1 MGNAL
6 KFESL
11 SQIADSIISSNKKVH
26 LLYAYNATGKTRLS
40 MELKNKVN
48 EVDSNENVIK
58 HILYFNSFTED
69 LFTWDND
76 LENDEDRYL
85 IYDKRTYFGNF
96 LEEQQLFNRS
106 VENFQKYV
114 GKTIEIEFTDIVR
127 QLKMSL
133 EMFNT
138 IIRVIQ

>member
-11 SQIADSIISSNKKVH
+11 SQIADSIIASNKKVH

-48 EVDSNENVIK
+48 EFDSNENVIK

-69 LFTWDND
+69 DTVN
-76 LENDEDRYL
+76 N
-85 IYDKRTYFGNF
+85 
-96 LEEQQLFNRS
+96 
-106 VENFQKYV
+106 YV
-114 GKTIEIEFTDIVR
+114 
-127 QLKMSL
+127 
-133 EMFNT
+133 
-138 IIRVIQ
+138 

>member
-11 SQIADSIISSNKKVH
+11 SQIADSIIASNKKVH

-114 GKTIEIEFTDIVR
+114 GKTIEIEFTDIV
-127 QLKMSL
+127 
-133 EMFNT
+133 ET
-138 IIRVIQ
+138 AG

>member
-1 MGNAL
+1 
-6 KFESL
+6 
-11 SQIADSIISSNKKVH
+11 
-26 LLYAYNATGKTRLS
+26 

-76 LENDEDRYL
+76 LEKDEDRYL

-96 LEEQQLFNRS
+96 LEEQQLFDRA

-114 GKTIEIEFTDIVR
+114 GKTIEIEFADIVETVKDEFGNA
-127 QLKMSL
+127 Q
-133 EMFNT
+133 
-138 IIRVIQ
+138 